1 MKQEL
6 KPSVRINLEAKKKLE
21 GIQLKT
27 NRSQT
32 ALLDRAVE
40 LLHHEVLCQ
49 QMAKDR

>member
-6 KPSVRINLEAKKKLE
+6 KPSIRMNVEAKKKLE
-21 GIQLKT
+21 FIQSKT

-40 LLHHEVLCQ
+40 L
-49 QMAKDR
+49 